1 MRQSLGFKF
10 ALLTLLIGGSLSYCS
25 IRVEDAYDLA
35 LQGDWPEQC
44 TRTTRLDWD
53 DRHFHGW
60 VCAAYEH
67 SLSDFILHAEVP
79 GDLGGELVFWL
90 EDQQGVQQGLTISSN
105 HACDGVD
112 PRPLHT
118 FHVGDADDSAGKRVG
133 VRFNSAFWSTYF
145 NQRLKYAQRT
155 VSINDC
161 AKQPTPKPL
170 VVTIRSSAN
179 DLAVDIPLWIEA
191 SGYSFHWQGLMPRS

>member
-1 MRQSLGFKF
+1 MNKLRTKNHTKLIE
-10 ALLTLLIGGSLSYCS
+10 LLILGTAVLGCTGES
-25 IRVEDAYDLA
+25 ENDALV
-35 LQGDWPEQC
+35 LEGDWPEQC

-60 VCAAYEH
+60 ACAAYER
-67 SLSDFILHAEVP
+67 SLGDFTLHAEVSR
-79 GDLGGELVFWL
+79 DQGGELVFWL
-90 EDQQGVQQGLTISSN
+90 EDQQGERQGLTISSN

-118 FHVGDADDSAGKRVG
+118 FHVGDADDSAGERVG

-155 VSINDC
+155 DSTNDC

-191 SGYSFHWQGLMPRS
+191 SGYSFHWQG

>member
-1 MRQSLGFKF
+1 MRQSLGLKF
-10 ALLTLLIGGSLSYCS
+10 AVLALLIGGSLSYCS
-25 IRVEDAYDLA
+25 IRVDDDYHLA

-44 TRTTRLDWD
+44 IRTTRLKWD

-60 VCAAYEH
+60 VCAAYER
-67 SLSDFILHAEVP
+67 SLGDFILYAEVP
-79 GDLGGELVFWL
+79 EDQGGELVFWL

-118 FHVGDADDSAGKRVG
+118 FHIGDADDSHGERVG
-133 VRFNSAFWSTYF
+133 VRFNNAFWSTYL
-145 NQRLKYAQRT
+145 NQSVKYAQRT
-155 VSINDC
+155 ESINDC

-170 VVTIRSSAN
+170 VVTITSSAN
-179 DLAVDIPLWIEA
+179 DLAVDIPLWIEP
-191 SGYSFHWQGLMPRS
+191 SGYSFYWQGLMSAP